1 MRPPS
6 GGRASF
12 EEVRGGGGSN
22 VWRSGEDFRERRI
35 ASGFEMVESRN
46 RLDYGLRSDGTGTSE
61 FRRKTRLPACA

>member
-12 EEVRGGGGSN
+12 GEVRGGGSN
-22 VWRSGEDFRERRI
+22 VWRSDQDVRERRI

-46 RLDYGLRSDGTGTSE
+46 GLDYGLRSDGTGTSE